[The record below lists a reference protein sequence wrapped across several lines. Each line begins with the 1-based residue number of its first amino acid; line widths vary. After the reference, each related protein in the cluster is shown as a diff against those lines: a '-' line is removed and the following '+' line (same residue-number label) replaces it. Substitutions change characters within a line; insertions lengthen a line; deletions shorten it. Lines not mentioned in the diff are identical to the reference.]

1 MNLAT
6 SGTLR
11 VVSYLNQFFGGVGG
25 EIAASTAPHVVEGS
39 TGSAKLLEQL
49 LGGQGQVVATVI
61 AGDNHMAELPGAVE
75 SVVGLILERQ
85 PDLVVVGPAFQGG
98 RYGVAGAGICASLH
112 DAGVPAVTGLHPENP
127 GVDVYRSKVYAVPT
141 AADAA
146 GMKDAME
153 RMLRLGLRLVRGGE
167 IGTSADEGFIPRGV
181 RQNRF
186 SERNAAER
194 AVELLVRKIRGE
206 PFETEI
212 PLPEY
217 HRVAPSHLPSPLG
230 NLTLAIVTEAGVVP
244 KGNPDRLESARSRR
258 WLTYAH
264 DDLEELSPESH
275 ETIHGGFDNA
285 PICADPNR
293 AIPLDVLREFER
305 DGVFGRLYERYY
317 VTTGMTMAIADAERI
332 GREIAAD
339 LIGRQIQAAI
349 LTST

>member
-1 MNLAT
+1 MNLAMT
-6 SGTLR
+6 GTIR
-11 VVSYLNQFFGGVGG
+11 VVSYLNQFFAGFGG
-25 EIAASTAPHVVEGS
+25 EEAASTSPHVLEGAV
-39 TGSAKLLEQL
+39 GSAKLLDQL
-49 LGGQGQVVATVI
+49 LGGRGHVVATVV
-61 AGDNHMAELPGAVE
+61 AGDNHMAERPGAVE
-75 SVVGLILERQ
+75 SVVGLIREQQ
-85 PDLVVVGPAFQGG
+85 PDLVVVGPAFQAG
-98 RYGVAGAGICASLH
+98 RYGVASARICASLQ
-112 DAGVPAVTGLHPENP
+112 DAGVPSVTGLHLENP
-127 GVDVYRSKVYAVPT
+127 GVDMDRSKVYAVPT
-141 AADAA
+141 DAIAA
-146 GMKDAME
+146 GMRDAME
-153 RMLRLGLRLVRGGE
+153 RMVGLGLRLATGSE
-167 IGTSADEGFIPRGV
+167 IGTAAEEGFIPRGI
-181 RQNRF
+181 RQNVF

-217 HRVAPSHLPSPLG
+217 HRINPSYLASPLEE
-230 NLTLAIVTEAGVVP
+230 LTLAIVTEAGVVP

-258 WLTYAH
+258 WLTYPH
-264 DDLEELSPESH
+264 DDLDELSSDSH

-305 DGVFGRLYERYY
+305 DGVFGRLYEKYY

-339 LIGRQIQAAI
+339 LLGRQIQAAI

>member
-1 MNLAT
+1 MNHAM
-6 SGTLR
+6 SGKIR
-11 VVSYLNQFFGGVGG
+11 VVSYLNQFFAGLGG
-25 EIAASTAPHVVEGS
+25 EEAASTAPHVVDGAI
-39 TGSAKLLEQL
+39 GSAKLLDQL
-49 LGGQGQVVATVI
+49 LGRDGQVVATVI
-61 AGDNHMAELPGAVE
+61 AGDNHMAEHAGAVDD
-75 SVVGLILERQ
+75 VVVIIMARK
-85 PDLVVVGPAFQGG
+85 PDLVVVGPAFQAG

-127 GVDVYRSKVYAVPT
+127 GVDLNRSKVYAVPT
-141 AADAA
+141 GASAASMRDAV
-146 GMKDAME
+146 E
-153 RMLRLGLRLVRGGE
+153 RMVGLGLRLARGDE
-167 IGTSADEGFIPRGV
+167 IGTAADEGFIPRGI
-181 RQNRF
+181 RQNVF
-186 SERNAAER
+186 SRRNAAER

-217 HRVAPSHLPSPLG
+217 HRVRPSHLASPLED
-230 NLTLAIVTEAGVVP
+230 LTLAIVTEAGVVP

-258 WLTYAH
+258 WLTYPH
-264 DDLEELSPESH
+264 DDLAELSADSH
-275 ETIHGGFDNA
+275 ETIHGGFDNG

-305 DGVFGRLYERYY
+305 DGVFGRLHERYY

-339 LIGRQIQAAI
+339 LIGRQIQAAL

>member
-1 MNLAT
+1 MNVAT
-6 SGTLR
+6 SGAIR
-11 VVSYLNQFFGGVGG
+11 VVAYLNQFFGGLGG
-25 EIAASTAPHVVEGS
+25 EKAASTAPHVVEGPV
-39 TGSAKLLEQL
+39 GSAKLLEQL
-49 LGGQGQVVATVI
+49 LGDRGQVVATVV
-61 AGDNHMAELPGAVE
+61 AGDNHMAEQPGAAE
-75 SVVGLILERQ
+75 SVIGLIVDRR
-85 PDLVVVGPAFQGG
+85 PDLVVVGPAFQAG
-98 RYGVAGAGICASLH
+98 RYGVACSEICASLH

-127 GVDVYRSKVYAVPT
+127 GLDVHRSKVYAAPT
-141 AADAA
+141 DATAA
-146 GMKDAME
+146 GMRDAME
-153 RMLRLGLRLVRGGE
+153 RMVRLGVRLAA
-167 IGTSADEGFIPRGV
+167 GTALGTADEEGFIPRGI
-181 RQNRF
+181 RQNVF

-194 AVELLVRKIRGE
+194 AVDLLVRKIRGE

-217 HRVAPSHLPSPLG
+217 HRVAPSYLPSPLED
-230 NLTLAIVTEAGVVP
+230 LTLAIVTEAGVVP

-258 WLTYAH
+258 WLTYPH
-264 DDLEELSPESH
+264 DDLDGLSADSH

-339 LIGRQIQAAI
+339 LIGKQIQAAI